1 MNTAEGANYT
11 KAHGA
16 PGRST
21 IAGSGARPSF
31 WICGLASSLNIY
43 ICREMF
49 VRYAAHLNSMQGF
62 WIAMAE
68 RTGGAWFHSDWWRF
82 RDCGAT
88 LEFVYA
94 PLVPAMSAW
103 TASVR
108 GVPQDVAF

>member
-1 MNTAEGANYT
+1 MGRPAE
-11 KAHGA
+11 
-16 PGRST
+16 
-21 IAGSGARPSF
+21 ARLPVPELVRAF
-31 WICGLASSLNIY
+31 GYAASLLSLNIY